1 MKRLLALT
9 AALVLGLSSVALG
22 QAGSPE
28 IEIVDINASR
38 YAEGGATTMVIEFRN
53 LSEAPDPSALVVTA
67 NGQPVSDL
75 ETALVGETSV
85 PVGVVLAIDASGSMS
100 GAPLEAAKTAAKDF
114 VSQKRTEDAIAL
126 LTFADEVAVLS
137 GFTTVGTDLEARID
151 AIEAGGE
158 TAFNDAVVKGIELY
172 DESSA
177 SNLLANLIVLTD
189 GEDTAS
195 VAELAE
201 ALQTISDSEVRV
213 FGVALEGSD
222 FNPEPVE
229 AVADAGN
236 GLFLSTPDPEE
247 LSTLYDQIVREIS
260 NTLVTRFTSP
270 VATPGDVEF
279 EVSYPGVDAA
289 AQVFSVSGFA
299 TTTTAGAVVTTAT
312 TVLSAP
318 STSIIESSAAFD
330 QSTLVL
336 IAAGGLALTLFLFV
350 VILFGREED
359 EGGNRFAKRLQAYG
373 RRGRPQEDEKKPFL
387 ERLPILKRFSQAA
400 EEEVRRRGMMSGVNA
415 ALEQANLP
423 LTAGEA
429 IMAMIGL
436 SAVIGILF
444 GIFSGALAGLVGFA
458 VSILFFAAFVN
469 FAGAREKKRF
479 EKQLPDTLTLLS
491 TSLRAGYS
499 LLQAIEAVASEAP
512 DPTAREFSRSV
523 AETRLGRSVP
533 DAMQGMVDRTQSEDF
548 EWAVMAIEI
557 QREVGGNLAEVL
569 QTVADTMLARNRLK
583 GEIRA
588 LTAEGRLSAIVIGA
602 LPLFMGGF
610 LWFTN
615 RGYLQPL
622 LDETV
627 GLIAIGIGIML
638 MLGGFLWLKKIVD
651 IEV

>member
-1 MKRLLALT
+1 VKRLLALT
-9 AALVLGLSSVALG
+9 AALVVGLSSVALG
-22 QAGSPE
+22 QASSPE
-28 IEIVDINASR
+28 MEIVDINGSR
-38 YAEGGATTMVIEFRN
+38 YAEGGTTTIVIEFRN
-53 LSEAPDPSALVVTA
+53 LSEPPDTSGLVVTA
-67 NGQPVSDL
+67 NGEPVTDL

-85 PVGVVLAIDASGSMS
+85 PVGVVLVIDASGSMR
-100 GAPLEAAKTAAKDF
+100 GAPLEAAKTAAKAF
-114 VSQKRTEDAIAL
+114 VSQKRTEDSIAL
-126 LTFADEVAVLS
+126 VTFADEVVVAS
-137 GFTTVGTDLEARID
+137 GFTTNGDDLQSRID
-151 AIEAGGE
+151 AIEADGE
-158 TAFNDAVVKGIELY
+158 TAFNDAVIKGIEMY
-172 DESSA
+172 DESS
-177 SNLLANLIVLTD
+177 SENLLANIIVLTD

-195 VAELAE
+195 VAS
-201 ALQTISDSEVRV
+201 LQDAVAAASDSDVRI
-213 FGVALEGSD
+213 FGVALESPD
-222 FNPEPVE
+222 FNPEPVGR
-229 AVADAGN
+229 VADAGN
-236 GLFLSTPDPEE
+236 GLFLSTPDPEQ
-247 LSTLYDQIVREIS
+247 LSSLYDQIVREIS
-260 NTLVTRFTSP
+260 NTVVTRFTSP
-270 VATPGDVEF
+270 ISTPGDVEF
-279 EVSYPGVDAA
+279 EVSYPGIEPTG
-289 AQVFSVSGFA
+289 QVYAVSGFA
-299 TTTTAGAVVTTAT
+299 TTTTASAVVTTT
-312 TVLSAP
+312 TIPPAP
-318 STSIIESSAAFD
+318 STSVIESGAAFD
-330 QSTLVL
+330 RATLTL
-336 IAAGGLALTLFLFV
+336 IAAGGLGLTMFLFI
-350 VILFGREED
+350 VILFGREEE

-373 RRGRPQEDEKKPFL
+373 RRGRPQDEEKKPFL

-400 EEEVRRRGMMSGVNA
+400 EEEVRRRGMMSGLNA

-436 SAVIGILF
+436 SAVIGIFF
-444 GIFSGALAGLVGFA
+444 GIFSGPIAGLIAFVIA
-458 VSILFFAAFVN
+458 ILFFAAFIN

-512 DPTAREFSRSV
+512 DPTAREFSRAV

-533 DAMQGMVDRTQSEDF
+533 DALQSIVDRTQSEDF

-583 GEIRA
+583 GEIKA

-602 LPLFMGGF
+602 LPIFMGGF

-627 GLIAIGIGIML
+627 GLIAIGVGILL

>member
-1 MKRLLALT
+1 VKRILALT

-28 IEIVDINASR
+28 MEIVDINGSR
-38 YAEGGATTMVIEFRN
+38 YAEGGNTTIVIEFRN
-53 LSEAPDPSALVVTA
+53 LSEPPDPSRLVVTV
-67 NGQPVSDL
+67 NGEPVADQ

-85 PVGVVLAIDASGSMS
+85 PVGVVLAIDASGSMR
-100 GAPLEAAKTAAKDF
+100 GAPLEAAKAAAKDF

-126 LTFADEVAVLS
+126 ITFADEVEVLS
-137 GFTTVGTDLEARID
+137 GFTTVAGDLESRID
-151 AIEAGGE
+151 AIVAEGE
-158 TAFNDAVVKGIELY
+158 TAFNDAVVKGVELY
-172 DESSA
+172 DDASA
-177 SNLLANLIVLTD
+177 ENLLANLIVLTD
-189 GEDTAS
+189 GDDTVS
-195 VAELAE
+195 VATLEE
-201 ALQTISDSEVRV
+201 AVAAVADHDVRV
-213 FGVALEGSD
+213 FGVALESPD
-222 FNPEPVE
+222 FSPEPVE
-229 AVADAGN
+229 AISDAGN
-236 GLFLSTPDPEE
+236 GLFLSTPDPEQ
-247 LSTLYDQIVREIS
+247 LSSLYDQIVREIS
-260 NTLVTRFTSP
+260 NTVVTRFVSP
-270 VATPGDVEF
+270 ISTPGDVEF
-279 EVSYPGVDAA
+279 EISYPGVESTG
-289 AQVFSVSGFA
+289 QVFAVSGFA
-299 TTTTAGAVVTTAT
+299 TTTTAGAVVTTT
-312 TVLSAP
+312 TLPPAAP
-318 STSIIESSAAFD
+318 TSVIESGAAFD
-330 QSTLVL
+330 RSTLIL
-336 IAAGGLALTLFLFV
+336 IAAGGLGLTLFLFV

-359 EGGNRFAKRLQAYG
+359 EGGSRFAKRLQAYG
-373 RRGRPQEDEKKPFL
+373 RRTRPLEDEKKPFL

-436 SAVIGILF
+436 SAVIGIF
-444 GIFSGALAGLVGFA
+444 FSIFSGLLTGLITFVI
-458 VSILFFAAFVN
+458 SILFFAAFIN
-469 FAGAREKKRF
+469 FAGSREKKRF

-499 LLQAIEAVASEAP
+499 LLQAIEAVAQEAP
-512 DPTAREFSRSV
+512 DPTAREFSRAV

-533 DAMQGMVDRTQSEDF
+533 DALQGIVDRTQSEDF

-602 LPLFMGGF
+602 LPIFMGGF

-627 GLIAIGIGIML
+627 GVIAIGVGVLL